1 MGRSVIVNSQNFVSE
16 VIDASF
22 QCPVLVDFFAT
33 WCGPC
38 QMLKPVLEALTQD
51 YDFVLAKMDIDQ
63 NPALAQRYGIE
74 GVPDVRIVIEG
85 KMRPGFVGFL
95 PAPQIRDLLK
105 GLGLVSKLDAALMT
119 TQALVDRGNLSE
131 AAQSFE
137 SLLQQYADRPEL
149 LFAAAQFY
157 QRQQQPEKAIDL
169 LGRVD
174 HKAPEWSEKA
184 AALKGLLS
192 LQNSGPD
199 STMKEGQTELDRDFQ
214 TAVQYALQE
223 QYEAALEALLAIVS
237 RDRKYR
243 NDGARKAMILVFDLL
258 GEDQDLPQ
266 IYRKKLTR
274 MLY

>member
-22 QCPVLVDFFAT
+22 QCPVLIDFFAT

-38 QMLKPVLEALTQD
+38 QMLKPVLEALTAD

-63 NPALAQRYGIE
+63 NSGLAQRYGVE

-105 GLGLVSKLDAALMT
+105 GLGLVSKLDSALIT
-119 TQALVDRGNLSE
+119 TKVLAEQGNVSE
-131 AAQSFE
+131 AAQRFE

-149 LFAAAQFY
+149 LFAVAQFY
-157 QRQQQPEKAIDL
+157 QRQQQVDKAIEV
-169 LGRVD
+169 LGQVD
-174 HKAPEWSEKA
+174 DKTPEWSSKA
-184 AALKGLLS
+184 AALRGLLT
-192 LQNSGPD
+192 LQQSEIDPD
-199 STMKEGQTELDRDFQ
+199 HTDIDRDFQ
-214 TAVQYALQE
+214 TAVQCALQE
-223 QYEAALEALLAIVS
+223 EYEAALEGFLAIVS
-237 RDRKYR
+237 HDRKYR
-243 NDGARKAMILVFDLL
+243 NDGARKAIILVFDLL
-258 GEDQDLPQ
+258 GDDHDLPQ
-266 IYRKKLTR
+266 VYRKKLTR

>member
-22 QCPVLVDFFAT
+22 QYPVLVDFFAT

-63 NPALAQRYGIE
+63 NAALAQRYGIE

-169 LGRVD
+169 LGQVD
-174 HKAPEWSEKA
+174 HKALEWSEKA

-192 LQNSGPD
+192 LQDSGSD
-199 STMKEGQTELDRDFQ
+199 SEMNEGQTELDRDFQ

-223 QYEAALEALLAIVS
+223 QYEAALEGFLAIVS
-237 RDRKYR
+237 RNRKYR

>member
-22 QCPVLVDFFAT
+22 QCPVLIDFFAT

-38 QMLKPVLEALTQD
+38 QMLKPVLEDLTQD

-63 NPALAQRYGIE
+63 NSALAQRYGIE

-105 GLGLVSKLDAALMT
+105 GLGLVSKLDAALIT
-119 TQALVDRGNLSE
+119 TQALAERGNVKE
-131 AAQSFE
+131 ATQSFE

-149 LFAAAQFY
+149 LFSAAQFY
-157 QRQQQPEKAIDL
+157 QGQQQYDQAIDL
-169 LGRVD
+169 LERVD
-174 HKAPEWSEKA
+174 HKTPEWSEKA
-184 AALKGLLS
+184 AALKGLLVLGTS
-192 LQNSGPD
+192 ETGEANTD
-199 STMKEGQTELDRDFQ
+199 TDRDFQ
-214 TAVQYALQE
+214 AAVKLSLQG
-223 QYEAALEALLAIVS
+223 QYEAALEEFLAIVS

-258 GEDQDLPQ
+258 GDNHDLPQ